1 MNPANEV
8 YFAMGPDPCRRSGPA
23 ALNYT
28 DACGQHAA
36 QEPRKLKLPREEMVM
51 RRTLMWIPAVLLA
64 TACGGEAGGE
74 AGWAGTVEDSAGVQL
89 VKNTLTPVWGEGEA
103 WVLEDVM
110 TIGEAAGDPD
120 YQFGQISGIVV
131 TADGRIILVDQQ
143 AQHVKVFGPDG
154 SYERTIGQG
163 GSGPGEFGPGV
174 GPILIGRGDTLIV
187 PDLGNQ
193 RVNILRSDGSEPAS
207 FRMSFDQGIPARWD
221 MTEAGDLVYQLRAL
235 NLPNTEQRDTL
246 DLIATVS
253 YAGEIID
260 TLMTPKRGESLT
272 FGDDGQPIRMIFSP
286 EPVWSLIGGDGLCI
300 AVNDI
305 FRLNMYDAG
314 GVLDRI
320 VTLPVER
327 KPVTDA
333 DIESFMQ
340 TVERLLNEQ
349 GLPPETIEIVKST
362 FNFADYFPAFLQMM
376 PGPNGSLWVQRVQE
390 PTGMTAEEREA
401 WNPLLDLGASEWD
414 ILDAEGRYLGMLD
427 MPHRFQP
434 VTFEGDLMYGI
445 WRDEF
450 DVQYV
455 RVMKITGMGEDSA

>member
-1 MNPANEV
+1 
-8 YFAMGPDPCRRSGPA
+8 
-23 ALNYT
+23 
-28 DACGQHAA
+28 
-36 QEPRKLKLPREEMVM
+36 
-51 RRTLMWIPAVLLA
+51 
-64 TACGGEAGGE
+64 
-74 AGWAGTVEDSAGVQL
+74 
-89 VKNTLTPVWGEGEA
+89 
-103 WVLEDVM
+103 
-110 TIGEAAGDPD
+110 
-120 YQFGQISGIVV
+120 
-131 TADGRIILVDQQ
+131 
-143 AQHVKVFGPDG
+143 
-154 SYERTIGQG
+154 
-163 GSGPGEFGPGV
+163 
-174 GPILIGRGDTLIV
+174 
-187 PDLGNQ
+187 
-193 RVNILRSDGSEPAS
+193 
-207 FRMSFDQGIPARWD
+207 
-221 MTEAGDLVYQLRAL
+221 
-235 NLPNTEQRDTL
+235 
-246 DLIATVS
+246 
-253 YAGEIID
+253 
-260 TLMTPKRGESLT
+260 
-272 FGDDGQPIRMIFSP
+272 
-286 EPVWSLIGGDGLCI
+286 
-300 AVNDI
+300 
-305 FRLNMYDAG
+305 MYDAG

-320 VTLPVER
+320 VTLPIER